1 MWGPDMRLIYREFTL
16 RDGLSWNN
24 LVALVR
30 ANARAA
36 IDIDKPLKVIV
47 TQAEAKRR
55 SVQNRYYWAA
65 VITPIA
71 EQAWVGGHQFSK
83 ESWHELYGR
92 MFGVCEDIT
101 LPDGEVVTRRLSTTD
116 MTVSQ
121 FSEYCERVQAHAAQ
135 EYGVEFS

>member
-1 MWGPDMRLIYREFTL
+1 MRLIYREFTL

-36 IDIDKPLKVIV
+36 IDNDKPLKVIV

-71 EQAWVGGHQFSK
+71 E
-83 ESWHELYGR
+83 
-92 MFGVCEDIT
+92 
-101 LPDGEVVTRRLSTTD
+101 
-116 MTVSQ
+116 
-121 FSEYCERVQAHAAQ
+121 
-135 EYGVEFS
+135 